1 MNSLHITL
9 VTSFYW
15 NNIFLCKLQKFC
27 CSRKTMSVE
36 LYGDILND
44 FIDTESTS
52 PPKSSSFS
60 DFIWTFLNL
69 LHYTDAGNHVICREN
84 YAKSGSRFFAC
95 AFLFMIN

>member
-44 FIDTESTS
+44 FIDTVNQSTPNLPAS
-52 PPKSSSFS
+52 LISF
-60 DFIWTFLNL
+60 
-69 LHYTDAGNHVICREN
+69 G
-84 YAKSGSRFFAC
+84 
-95 AFLFMIN
+95 LF